1 MPPRKLRRYTSF
13 LIHLSLSQMREIQHR
28 PSRCPPRSRSECQRQ
43 TKGIESGT
51 DSTTTSIRMIQGS
64 QSTLTPASP
73 VVYDLTT
80 GSSVAMLRRLNA
92 QEMPTAGTPSQSEWE
107 GKGDLTLSLI
117 TNGSM
122 TTFSS
127 APGTPSFVR
136 LGGDGFIPQPS
147 ALKESK
153 AAPGGGLTSRIGM
166 RRRQEQSPLVH
177 AGVGWGEMSEKDE
190 RYLRPTASWIYLR
203 CIPCLHYPAS
213 WSLRQHWG
221 HTLTLLHSPAQTR
234 RARQTWMGEETRER
248 AVRCIMTFTDRIRLP
263 SHHEMRRARLQYMD
277 IDPFSES
284 SLSALSHVWARA

>member
-1 MPPRKLRRYTSF
+1 MPKANQRHRKRYGQHYDQHPYDAGQPEYPHARIPGGVRS
-13 LIHLSLSQMREIQHR
+13 HL
-28 PSRCPPRSRSECQRQ
+28 
-43 TKGIESGT
+43 
-51 DSTTTSIRMIQGS
+51 
-64 QSTLTPASP
+64 
-73 VVYDLTT
+73 
-80 GSSVAMLRRLNA
+80 AMLRRLNA

-203 CIPCLHYPAS
+203 CIPCLHGPCVS
-213 WSLRQHWG
+213 IGDIPSLCSTPQLKHVAPGKHGWG
-221 HTLTLLHSPAQTR
+221 KRHGNGPCVVS
-234 RARQTWMGEETRER
+234 
-248 AVRCIMTFTDRIRLP
+248 
-263 SHHEMRRARLQYMD
+263 
-277 IDPFSES
+277 
-284 SLSALSHVWARA
+284 